1 MWAGFSDPNSGHW
14 QWSDRGRRSASLHSP
29 REREPIPMQFHGA
42 SELTAAT
49 ASAEHQRQ
57 RQRAGLAEERVRNE
71 GCSSS
76 AADSGE
82 EE

>member
-49 ASAEHQRQ
+49 ASARGREAAT
-57 RQRAGLAEERVRNE
+57 AGRTCRGE
-71 GCSSS
+71 S
-76 AADSGE
+76 A
-82 EE
+82 